1 MNRGFGLAIGAGC
14 VLVVAVIAVL
24 VFTFL
29 WIPFRVV
36 RETAVEAPATNRP
49 VLQSVGTALPP
60 APTFTPALPAASA
73 TNSGSDTA
81 STGTNG
87 ANGSALAT
95 TSNLLAGRYE
105 QLSPGVVN
113 IDVLVESAEGSG
125 QGAGSG
131 FILDREGHIVTNNH
145 VVAGATDIVVN
156 FANGLQAEAEVLG
169 VDDDSDLAVI
179 KVEQMPEDAH
189 PLPLGDSDLIQVG
202 DWAIAIGNPFGLG
215 GSMTLGI
222 ISALGRTIPSGVAQF
237 SIPQAIQT
245 DAAINPGNS
254 GGPLL
259 NLDGEV
265 IGVNAQI
272 RTGGANAN
280 TGVGFA
286 IPANVVR
293 HVVPSLIAN
302 GSFQWPYL
310 GIGGTDLN
318 LLLARANNLDIQQGA
333 YITSVE
339 ADGPAG
345 VAGLRGAPSLSQ
357 PTVGGDIVT
366 QVDGQ
371 PIATFDD
378 LLNYIAFKNPG
389 DQITLTVLRD
399 GQQQQITVTL
409 GARPDLDVQSP

>member
-1 MNRGFGLAIGAGC
+1 MNRGFALAIGGGC
-14 VLVVAVIAVL
+14 VLIIALIAVVA
-24 VFTFL
+24 FTFL
-29 WIPFRVV
+29 WVPLRAV
-36 RETAVEAPATNRP
+36 RESEVEAPATNRP
-49 VLQSVGTALPP
+49 VIQNVGTALPP
-60 APTFTPALPAASA
+60 APTFTPAPHSPA
-73 TNSGSDTA
+73 TVTTA
-81 STGTNG
+81 AIGTNG
-87 ANGSALAT
+87 
-95 TSNLLAGRYE
+95 TSGMSQIAPANLLAGRYE

-113 IDVLVESAEGSG
+113 IDVLVESVEGSG

-131 FILDREGHIVTNNH
+131 FILDEQGHIVTNNH
-145 VVAGATDIVVN
+145 VVAGASDIVVN
-156 FANGLQAEAEVLG
+156 FANGLQAEAEILG

-179 KVEQMPEDAH
+179 KVEQMPESAH
-189 PLPLGDSDLIQVG
+189 PLPLGDSDLVQVG

-293 HVVPSLIAN
+293 HIVPSLIAN

-310 GIGGTDLN
+310 GVGGGDLN
-318 LLLARANNLDIQQGA
+318 LLIARANDLDIQQGA
-333 YITSVE
+333 YLTSVE
-339 ADGPAG
+339 ANGPAG
-345 VAGLRGAPSLSQ
+345 EAGLRGASSLTQ
-357 PTVGGDIVT
+357 PTVGGDIVIEA
-366 QVDGQ
+366 DGQ

-389 DQITLTVLRD
+389 DQVILTALRN
-399 GQQQQITVTL
+399 GQPQQFTVTL
-409 GARPDLDVQSP
+409 GSRPDLDVQSP

>member
-14 VLVVAVIAVL
+14 VLVIAVIAVL

-36 RETAVEAPATNRP
+36 RETAVEAPAINRP
-49 VLQSVGTALPP
+49 VIQSVGTVLSP
-60 APTFTPALPAASA
+60 APTFTPAPPSASA
-73 TNSGSDTA
+73 ANTA

-87 ANGSALAT
+87 ANGTALAT

-113 IDVLVESAEGSG
+113 IDVLVESVEGSG

-179 KVEQMPEDAH
+179 KVEQMPESAH

-286 IPANVVR
+286 IPVNVVR

-318 LLLARANNLDIQQGA
+318 LLIAKANNLDIQQGA

-345 VAGLRGAPSLSQ
+345 AAGLRGAPSLSQ
-357 PTVGGDIVT
+357 PTVGGDVAT

-389 DQITLTVLRD
+389 DQITLTVLRN
-399 GQQQQITVTL
+399 GQPQQIAVTL
-409 GARPDLDVQSP
+409 GSRPDLDVQSP

>member
-14 VLVVAVIAVL
+14 VLVIALIAVL
-24 VFTFL
+24 AFTFL
-29 WIPFRVV
+29 WVPFRVV
-36 RETAVEAPATNRP
+36 RNTAVEAPPTNRP
-49 VLQSVGTALPP
+49 VIQRAGTVLPP
-60 APTFTPALPAASA
+60 APTFTPAPP
-73 TNSGSDTA
+73 SGSTA
-81 STGTNG
+81 NTSSTGTNG
-87 ANGSALAT
+87 VNGTALIT

-113 IDVLVESAEGSG
+113 IDVLVESVEGSG

-131 FILDREGHIVTNNH
+131 FILDSEGHIVTNNH

-156 FANGLQAEAEVLG
+156 FSNGLQAEAEVLG

-189 PLPLGDSDLIQVG
+189 PLPLGDSDLVQVG

-293 HVVPSLIAN
+293 HVAPSLIAN

-310 GIGGTDLN
+310 GIGGADLN
-318 LLLARANNLDIQQGA
+318 LLIARANNLDLQQGA

-339 ADGPAG
+339 ADGPAAE
-345 VAGLRGAPSLSQ
+345 AGLRGAPSLSQ
-357 PTVGGDIVT
+357 PTVGGDVVT

-389 DQITLTVLRD
+389 DQITLTALRN
-399 GQQQQITVTL
+399 GQPEQFTVTL
-409 GARPDLDVQSP
+409 GSRPDLDVQSP

>member
-1 MNRGFGLAIGAGC
+1 
-14 VLVVAVIAVL
+14 
-24 VFTFL
+24 
-29 WIPFRVV
+29 
-36 RETAVEAPATNRP
+36 
-49 VLQSVGTALPP
+49 
-60 APTFTPALPAASA
+60 
-73 TNSGSDTA
+73 
-81 STGTNG
+81 
-87 ANGSALAT
+87 
-95 TSNLLAGRYE
+95 
-105 QLSPGVVN
+105 
-113 IDVLVESAEGSG
+113 
-125 QGAGSG
+125 
-131 FILDREGHIVTNNH
+131 
-145 VVAGATDIVVN
+145 
-156 FANGLQAEAEVLG
+156 LQAEAEILG

-189 PLPLGDSDLIQVG
+189 PLPLGDSDIVQVG

-302 GSFQWPYL
+302 GAFQWPYL
-310 GIGGTDLN
+310 GIGGADLN
-318 LLLARANNLDIQQGA
+318 LLIARANNLDIQQGA

-345 VAGLRGAPSLSQ
+345 EAGLRGAPSLDQ
-357 PTVGGDIVT
+357 PMTGGDIVT
-366 QVDGQ
+366 EVDGQ

-399 GQQQQITVTL
+399 GQPQQITVTL

>member
-1 MNRGFGLAIGAGC
+1 MNRGFALAIGAGC
-14 VLVVAVIAVL
+14 VLIIGLIALVAVV
-24 VFTFL
+24 FL
-29 WIPFRVV
+29 WIPFRAV
-36 RETAVEAPATNRP
+36 RDTAVEAAATPRP
-49 VLQSVGTALPP
+49 VFQRVGTALPP
-60 APTFTPALPAASA
+60 APTFTPAPPSIATANTVSA
-73 TNSGSDTA
+73 
-81 STGTNG
+81 GTNG
-87 ANGSALAT
+87 ANNSNALMAP
-95 TSNLLAGRYE
+95 SNLLAGRYE

-113 IDVLVESAEGSG
+113 IDVLVESVEGSG

-131 FILDREGHIVTNNH
+131 FILDVEGHIVTNNH

-156 FANGLQAEAEVLG
+156 FANGLQAEAKILG

-189 PLPLGDSDLIQVG
+189 PLPLGDSDLVRVG

-310 GIGGTDLN
+310 GVGGADLN
-318 LLLARANNLDIQQGA
+318 LSIARANNLDIQQGA
-333 YITSVE
+333 YISSVE
-339 ADGPAG
+339 PDGPAAQ
-345 VAGLRGAPSLSQ
+345 AGLRGATALSQ
-357 PTVGGDIVT
+357 SAVGGDVVIEA
-366 QVDGQ
+366 DGQ

-378 LLNYIAFKNPG
+378 LLNYVAFKTPG
-389 DQITLTVLRD
+389 DQVTLTVLRE
-399 GQQQQITVTL
+399 GQPQQFTVTL
-409 GARPDLDVQSP
+409 GSRPDLDVQSP